1 MQNFNLNSD
10 PVFIENGG
18 YRGNFV
24 SATDKEKK
32 LENNT
37 SKEIATRPHST
48 KDDSLDTGLSAYLS
62 NSSSQVSPMGSEQ
75 SDCSPRLKN
84 KRGKVYKRSL
94 ETRLKISIANKGKKP
109 VNGIKKGQVGKDHP
123 SYRHGMGKQRD
134 SNPEK
139 REAWIKGVKEK
150 SNFRCFITG
159 ETRKNYLA
167 CHHLNAWN
175 WCIEG
180 RYDINNGV
188 CISKEIHQDFHRIFG
203 AGEVT
208 TADFERYLVQ
218 YHQWN
223 PENFPWKTENHE
235 PSLSV
240 EEIITHSR
248 SSREKKTEQLKELA
262 YSLNHFVLT
271 GKYENIHSRLT
282 IKCNEHNE
290 IFETTV
296 HNYKRCKNGLPC
308 CGHEK
313 QKTKAL
319 NYKRDNTGR
328 YKK

>member
-1 MQNFNLNSD
+1 M
-10 PVFIENGG
+10 
-18 YRGNFV
+18 
-24 SATDKEKK
+24 
-32 LENNT
+32 
-37 SKEIATRPHST
+37 ST
-48 KDDSLDTGLSAYLS
+48 ADSAYLR
-62 NSSSQVSPMGSEQ
+62 NSSFQESPIESEQ
-75 SDCSPRLKN
+75 SNCSPLLKN

-94 ETRLKISIANKGKKP
+94 ETRLKISMANKGKKP
-109 VNGIKKGQVGKDHP
+109 VHGIKKGQVGKDHP
-123 SYRHGMGKQRD
+123 SYIHGMGKNRD

-159 ETRKNYLA
+159 ETRKDYLA

-175 WCIEG
+175 WCVEE

-223 PENFPWKTENHE
+223 PKNFPWKIENHE

-240 EEIITHSR
+240 EEIITQSR
-248 SSREKKTEQLKELA
+248 SSREKGREQLEKLA
-262 YSLNHFVLT
+262 HSLNHSVLT
-271 GKYENIHSRLT
+271 GKYENIHSRFT
-282 IKCNEHNE
+282 IKCNKHNE

-296 HNYKRCKNGLPC
+296 RYYKGCRNGLPC
-308 CGHEK
+308 CGHEQ

-319 NYKRDNTGR
+319 NYKRDNAGR